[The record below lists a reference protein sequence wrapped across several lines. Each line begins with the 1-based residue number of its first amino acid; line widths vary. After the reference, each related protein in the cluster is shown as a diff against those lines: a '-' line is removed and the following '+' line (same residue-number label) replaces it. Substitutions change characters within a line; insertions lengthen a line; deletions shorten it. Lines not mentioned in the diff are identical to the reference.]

1 MCVWAAEASTQHIL
15 LCFAA
20 SAAFSPETSLCGV
33 PVLCHRIMISITCYQ
48 IISLPLFNVV
58 CKSPVTWEVSTEIQ
72 ACTSTAVGSHKQILC
87 QLVLDCNSKLGSLK
101 TDDIMSVI
109 LVWVSF
115 VLKRKTESDDML
127 GASNGN
133 IKDDATCVH
142 QHIICTSHTLPL
154 YNLSRVDNYFNCAPR
169 IITL

>member
-1 MCVWAAEASTQHIL
+1 MFVDGPWANICQICNWASIVHVRRSFGHIYVIYRYIASPRNFGSFAKARHSFMCVWAAEASTQHIL

-20 SAAFSPETSLCGV
+20 SAAFSPEISLCGV
-33 PVLCHRIMISITCYQ
+33 PVLYHRIMISITCYQ

-101 TDDIMSVI
+101 
-109 LVWVSF
+109 W
-115 VLKRKTESDDML
+115 
-127 GASNGN
+127 
-133 IKDDATCVH
+133 
-142 QHIICTSHTLPL
+142 
-154 YNLSRVDNYFNCAPR
+154 
-169 IITL
+169 